1 MAEVVYVVAE
11 DVAAEVATSAD
22 KAATVGDGE
31 LADTET
37 GAVAEYVVPDVSM
50 YSSCVAE
57 GVVYADADVGALVL
71 CWLVV
76 YTGELVVDTAEV
88 S

>member
-22 KAATVGDGE
+22 NATSVGDGA

-50 YSSCVAE
+50 YSSCVGE
-57 GVVYADADVGALVL
+57 GVEYVDADVGALVP

-76 YTGELVVDTAEV
+76 
-88 S
+88 